1 MTEVLFYTNAAD
13 KLHAACQLSS
23 KAMTRKM
30 RVMILDTAEAQVTD
44 RLSRMLWTTPT
55 IAFNPHCRSADR
67 LAPVTPIIVDHATDP
82 VVHEEVLIN
91 LRNDLPSYFSRF
103 RRVVEIVTADADDRA
118 QARDRY
124 RFYRDRGYEIT
135 THDLG
140 KGKS

>member
-23 KAMTRKM
+23 KALSRKM
-30 RVMILDTAEAQVTD
+30 RVMILTPEAQVTD
-44 RLSRMLWTTPT
+44 RLSQLLWTTPS
-55 IAFNPHCRSADR
+55 IGFNPHCRSADR
-67 LAPVTPIIVDHATDP
+67 LAPITPIIVDHATDP

-91 LRNDLPSYFSRF
+91 LRTDTPSYFSRF
-103 RRVVEIVTADADDRA
+103 RRVVEIVTGDSEDRA
-118 QARDRY
+118 LARDRY

-140 KGKS
+140 KNKS

>member
-23 KAMTRKM
+23 KALSRKM
-30 RVMILDTAEAQVTD
+30 RVMILTPEAQVTD
-44 RLSRMLWTTPT
+44 RLSRMLWSTPA

-67 LAPVTPIIVDHATDP
+67 LAPITPIIVDHAAAP

-91 LRNDLPSYFSRF
+91 LCDETPANFSRYD
-103 RRVVEIVTADADDRA
+103 RLVEIVTSDDDDRGR
-118 QARDRY
+118 ARERY

-140 KGKS
+140 KNKP

>member
-23 KAMTRKM
+23 KALSRKM
-30 RVMILDTAEAQVTD
+30 RVMILTPEAQVTD
-44 RLSRMLWTTPT
+44 RLSRLLWTTPA
-55 IAFNPHCRSADR
+55 IGFNPHCRAADQ
-67 LAPVTPIIVDHATDP
+67 LASITPIIVDHATEP

-91 LRNDLPSYFSRF
+91 LRNDMPSYFSRF
-103 RRVVEIVTADADDRA
+103 QRLVEIVSRDADDRA
-118 QARDRY
+118 SARERY

-140 KGKS
+140 KNKS

>member
-1 MTEVLFYTNAAD
+1 MTEVLFYMNAAD

-23 KAMTRKM
+23 KALSRKM
-30 RVMILDTAEAQVTD
+30 RVMILTPEAQVTD
-44 RLSRMLWTTPT
+44 KLSRLLWTTPAL
-55 IAFNPHCRSADR
+55 AFNPHCRAADR

-91 LRNDLPSYFSRF
+91 LRTDMPSYFSRF
-103 RRVVEIVTADADDRA
+103 SRVVEIVTQDADDRA
-118 QARDRY
+118 LARDRY

-140 KGKS
+140 KDKS